1 MVSEVSSLR
10 PVLRASAAWFAAAV
24 ALAPGVACAE
34 REIAI
39 DVLHADGRRLFHVER
54 TMPARALELR
64 FVARGVRYSLTLDG
78 LWETIRLW
86 RGTEPLNHIVVDPGA
101 PVCAMSY
108 DPASRVRLVVTF
120 RPEEDRGTST
130 CASRW
135 TGRPMAPGDVGI
147 RAGVS
152 SP

>member
-10 PVLRASAAWFAAAV
+10 PVLRASAALFAATV
-24 ALAPGVACAE
+24 ALAPGVARAE

-54 TMPARALELR
+54 TMSARALGFR

-78 LWETIRLW
+78 LWQTIRLW
-86 RGTEPLNHIVVDPGA
+86 RGTERLNDIGVDPAGRI
-101 PVCAMSY
+101 CARSY
-108 DPASRVRLVVTF
+108 DPASRMRLVVTF
-120 RPEEDRGTST
+120 RPEEERGTST

-135 TGRPMAPGDVGI
+135 SGPRATPGVGGFTGVLVG
-147 RAGVS
+147 
-152 SP
+152 P